1 MSTIAAAPA
10 AAADTIRALRAE
22 DLDAVVAIDA
32 AIEGRS
38 RRRYIERRLQA
49 ALREPAQHVQ
59 LAALAGRGIAGYV
72 LARLVQGEF
81 GRSATGLRLEMVGV
95 RDDLRGSGVGRQLLQ
110 AAMAWSQRHGATE
123 LRTTG
128 SWRRTRML
136 HWFDRMGFELA
147 PIQIVE
153 RAVGGA
159 PLQADDRPV
168 ARPEAHGPGHEVDF
182 GMREAND
189 FERQTRGGADVRPM
203 SSADVSDIVRID
215 RGITGRDRRAYIAQR
230 LAETM
235 DDSAIRVSLTAR
247 LDDTIVGY
255 LMARADLGD
264 FGRID
269 PVAVIDTLGVDPEYA
284 RRGVGRA
291 LVSQLFANLD
301 ALRVERVE
309 TVTSL
314 REPEL
319 ARFFTDLGFAPS
331 QRLAFVRA
339 VG

>member
-1 MSTIAAAPA
+1 
-10 AAADTIRALRAE
+10 
-22 DLDAVVAIDA
+22 
-32 AIEGRS
+32 
-38 RRRYIERRLQA
+38 
-49 ALREPAQHVQ
+49 
-59 LAALAGRGIAGYV
+59 
-72 LARLVQGEF
+72 
-81 GRSATGLRLEMVGV
+81 
-95 RDDLRGSGVGRQLLQ
+95 
-110 AAMAWSQRHGATE
+110 
-123 LRTTG
+123 
-128 SWRRTRML
+128 
-136 HWFDRMGFELA
+136 

-255 LMARADLGD
+255 LMA
-264 FGRID
+264 
-269 PVAVIDTLGVDPEYA
+269 
-284 RRGVGRA
+284 
-291 LVSQLFANLD
+291 
-301 ALRVERVE
+301 
-309 TVTSL
+309 
-314 REPEL
+314 
-319 ARFFTDLGFAPS
+319 
-331 QRLAFVRA
+331 
-339 VG
+339 